1 MSQQYAVID
10 IETTGLRAGKE
21 KITEIA
27 ILLHDGEKVTDS
39 FSSLVHPEQKI
50 PYFITQLTGITDQMV
65 THAPKFYE
73 IARQIV
79 EMTEDTI
86 IVGHN
91 VRFDYSFL
99 RAEFQSLGY
108 QFQRKTLDT
117 VKLSRKLLPGH
128 SSYSLGKLCKA
139 LNITHQSRHRA
150 LGDALA
156 TAELFAMLY
165 SIDNK
170 PEALSLQGLNSNLDK
185 TLIDELPEQAGV
197 YYFYDKDAK
206 LIYIGKSN
214 NIKSRVLQHL
224 NNNSSRKAIEMKQQ
238 IADIDYR
245 LTGNELIA
253 LLLESDEIKKHK
265 PLFNRQQRR
274 SLFNYGLYHY
284 YDEEGF
290 LCLKYA
296 KTAGNPN
303 PLYSYGSIL
312 QAKEHLTQITEQYQ
326 LCQRL
331 NGLYGGKG
339 GCFHVQINQ
348 CFGACCGK
356 ETAES
361 YNKRAEQ
368 AVERFSFEHDSFYII
383 EKGLHAQQYAIIK
396 VENGTYCGFGFVD
409 VDLVQEN
416 PDLMDDCIKSY
427 PDNRDVRQIIHGY
440 LRKNKAAKL
449 LVKHE

>member
-27 ILLHDGEKVTDS
+27 ILLHDGKRITDS

-65 THAPKFYE
+65 VHAPKFYE

-108 QFQRKTLDT
+108 LFQRRTLDT

-139 LNITHQSRHRA
+139 LNIPHQSRHRA

-165 SIDNK
+165 RIDNK
-170 PEALSLQGLNSNLDK
+170 PEALSLQGLNSDLDK

-265 PLFNRQQRR
+265 PLYNRQQRR

-284 YDEEGF
+284 YDEEGY

-296 KTAGNPN
+296 KTAGNPS
-303 PLYSYGSIL
+303 PLYAYGSLL

-339 GCFHVQINQ
+339 ACFHVQINQ

-361 YNKRAEQ
+361 YNNRAEQ

-396 VENGTYCGFGFVD
+396 VEKGTYCGFGFVD
-409 VDLVQEN
+409 VELVQEN
-416 PDLMDDCIKSY
+416 PDFMDDCIKSY
-427 PDNRDVRQIIHGY
+427 SDNRDVRQIIHGY

-449 LVKHE
+449 VVKHE